1 MQSQGLTSHEH
12 RVIRRQTKKNKER
25 SPIQD
30 TKTKEG
36 QEEDQIIVDHDPKI
50 WNKGTSD
57 KTSC

>member
-1 MQSQGLTSHEH
+1 MNIGSQEG
-12 RVIRRQTKKNKER
+12 QTKKNKER

-36 QEEDQIIVDHDPKI
+36 HEEDQIIIDHDPKI
-50 WNKGTSD
+50 WNKGTSN